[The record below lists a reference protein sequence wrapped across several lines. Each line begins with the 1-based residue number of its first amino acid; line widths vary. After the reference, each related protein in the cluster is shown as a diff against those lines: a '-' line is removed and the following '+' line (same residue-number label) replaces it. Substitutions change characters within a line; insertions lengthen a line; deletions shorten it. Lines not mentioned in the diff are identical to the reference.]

1 MTDYRAP
8 VSDMRFVLE
17 EIADLPKIAA
27 LPGYEDATPDLV
39 EAVLEEAGRLA
50 SELLAPLNRK
60 GDEVGSVL
68 ENGVV
73 RTPGGFA
80 EAYRQYVEGGWNA
93 VPFDPEYGGQ
103 GLPWAIGVAAQE
115 MWNAANMSFAL
126 CPLLTQGAVELLQAH
141 GSQEQKDTYLANLIS
156 GSWTGTMNL
165 TEPQAGTDV
174 GAVRT
179 RAVRD
184 GNRWRISGQKIF
196 ITWGEHDV
204 AENIVHMVLARTPDA
219 PEGTRGLSLFL
230 VPKFL
235 PDADGRPATRNDL
248 RCVSLEQKLGI
259 HASPTCVLSFGDNE
273 GAVGFLIGEEQRGM
287 EYMFTMMNNARLSVG
302 VQGVA
307 IADRAYQQALA
318 YAQQRIQGREF
329 GSRDGQPVP
338 IIRHPDVRR
347 MLLTMRA
354 LTEAARALAY
364 YTAGALDHSKA
375 NPDPAERERQ
385 SRDVLELLIPVT
397 KAWCTDVGCD
407 VASLGIQVH
416 GGMGFIEETGAA
428 QHYRDARI
436 TPIYEGTNGVQAL
449 DLITRKIMRHQGE
462 PALRLL
468 EQIRQTQE
476 RLQEVDGEAFSAMSH
491 GLQEA
496 GNAFERATR
505 WLIETYGERPLEAAA
520 GATPYLRLTGTLTG
534 GWLLAKGALAAA
546 AKREQPAADKRFLDG
561 KIATARFY
569 ADNILPEAV
578 AAASA
583 AVRGS
588 ASVLALEDLEV

>member
-17 EIADLPKIAA
+17 NISELPKIAA

-39 EAVLEEAGRLA
+39 EAVLEEAGKLA
-50 SELLAPLNRK
+50 ANLLAPLNQK

-73 RTPGGFA
+73 RTPNGFA

-93 VPFDPEYGGQ
+93 VPFDPEFGGQ
-103 GLPWAIGVAAQE
+103 GLPWAVGVAAQE

-141 GSQEQKDTYLANLIS
+141 GSQEQKDTYLAKLIS

-179 RAVRD
+179 RAVKEGD
-184 GNRWRISGQKIF
+184 HWRISGQKIF

-235 PDADGRPATRNDL
+235 PDSEGRPGKRNDL
-248 RCVSLEQKLGI
+248 RCVSLEHKLGI
-259 HASPTCVLSFGDNE
+259 KASPTCVMSFGDNE
-273 GAVGFLIGEEQRGM
+273 GAVGFLIGEELRGM

-318 YAQQRIQGREF
+318 YARQRIQGREF
-329 GSRDGQPVP
+329 GSREGQLVP

-347 MLLTMRA
+347 MLMTMRA
-354 LTEAARALAY
+354 LTEAARTLAY
-364 YTAGALDHSKA
+364 YTAAALDHSKA

-385 SRDVLELLIPVT
+385 TRDVLELLIPVT
-397 KAWCTDVGCD
+397 KAWCTDVGCE

-449 DLITRKIMRHQGE
+449 DLISRKIMRHKGE

-468 EQIRQTQE
+468 EQMRLTVSRLEELEGESFAAMRQGL
-476 RLQEVDGEAFSAMSH
+476 REATD
-491 GLQEA
+491 
-496 GNAFERATR
+496 AFEEATN
-505 WLIETYGERPLEAAA
+505 WLIENYQARPLEAAA
-520 GATPYLRLTGTLTG
+520 GATPYLRLTGLLTG
-534 GWLLAKGALAAA
+534 GWLLAKGAIAAA
-546 AKREQPAADKRFLDG
+546 EKREQPGADAPFLDG

-569 ADNILPEAV
+569 ADSILPEAV
-578 AAASA
+578 AAATA
-583 AVRGS
+583 TRRGS
-588 ASVLALEDLEV
+588 ASALALEELAV

>member
-8 VSDMRFVLE
+8 VSDMRFVLQ
-17 EIADLPKIAA
+17 EIAELPKIAA
-27 LPGYEDATPDLV
+27 LPGYEEATPDLV
-39 EAVLEEAGRLA
+39 EAVLEEAGKLA
-50 SELLAPLNRK
+50 SDLLAPLNQK
-60 GDEVGSVL
+60 GDEVGSIL

-73 RTPGGFA
+73 RTPEGFA
-80 EAYRQYVEGGWNA
+80 AAYAQYVEGGWNA

-141 GSQEQKDTYLANLIS
+141 GSPQQKETYLANLIS

-174 GAVRT
+174 GAVRS
-179 RAVRD
+179 RAVKD
-184 GNRWRISGQKIF
+184 GDHWRVTGQKIF

-230 VPKFL
+230 VPKFV
-235 PDADGRPATRNDL
+235 PDAEGRPAMRNDL
-248 RCVSLEQKLGI
+248 RCVSLEHKLGI
-259 HASPTCVLSFGDNE
+259 KASPTCVMSFGDNE
-273 GAVGFLIGEEQRGM
+273 GAIGFLIGEEHRGM

-307 IADRAYQQALA
+307 IAERAYQQALD
-318 YAQQRIQGREF
+318 YARHRMQGRQF
-329 GSRDGQPVP
+329 GSRDGKPVA
-338 IIRHPDVRR
+338 IINHPDVRR
-347 MLLTMRA
+347 MLMTMRA

-364 YTAGALDHSKA
+364 YTAASLDHSKA
-375 NPDPAERERQ
+375 NPDATERERY
-385 SRDVLELLIPVT
+385 SRDVLELLTPVT
-397 KAWCTDVGCD
+397 KAWCTDIGCE
-407 VASLGIQVH
+407 VASIGIQVH

-436 TPIYEGTNGVQAL
+436 APIYEGTNGVQAL
-449 DLITRKIMRHQGE
+449 DLITRKIMRHDGQ

-468 EQIRQTQE
+468 EDVRGTQE
-476 RLQEVDGEAFSAMSH
+476 KLGKAEGEAFPALH
-491 GLQEA
+491 RGLKEA
-496 GNAFERATR
+496 ADAFEEATN
-505 WLIETYGERPLEAAA
+505 WLIETYRERPLEAAA
-520 GATPYLRLTGTLTG
+520 GATPYLRLTGTLAG

-546 AKREQPAADKRFLDG
+546 EKREDPASDRAFLDA
-561 KIATARFY
+561 KITTARFY
-569 ADNILPEAV
+569 ADSILPEAI
-578 AAASA
+578 AAAA
-583 AVRGS
+583 ATTRGS